1 MLFNH
6 RGLPLTMVGST
17 KSNGAMEDVAPRYL
31 DDMEN
36 EEGWCYLFES
46 LLDFL
51 CLLINLKIFKGTQ
64 MSK

>member
-17 KSNGAMEDVAPRYL
+17 KSNGAMEDVAPRCL

-46 LLDFL
+46 LLDFSL
-51 CLLINLKIFKGTQ
+51 SLN
-64 MSK
+64 